1 VAAGPQPPAVGSN
14 CQPDGKING
23 AGSTFQANGVND
35 GFTFG
40 YQQDICG
47 PQQSSTNLNS
57 AYGGTDPS
65 IFTFGTTSV
74 AGMASY
80 NNSLSGTAESNGS
93 GAGLN
98 RMNCRTDFFAGT
110 DLPYNNTQLTNDQSV
125 PGTGVTCST
134 ALNTSTVPPPF
145 GPQSSVGFPN
155 THDATASMMGFPTA
169 GGAVAYAANLNGACP
184 LPAPPYTTA
193 SPMHL
198 TALEFDNMFQGTI
211 TRWND
216 PSLTATNPS
225 ATAVSTATDVAQTLP
240 AVTTTDVA
248 QTLPEAT
255 LTVTSTTGFPTS
267 GTLEISSSTG
277 TQTLT
282 YTGTTATSF
291 TGVTGGTG
299 SVVAGEPLGA
309 VGTVTLNGSATLPT
323 SGAVTIVGATTTD
336 VLRYTGTTT
345 NATGGT
351 ISLTGVVSSANDTV
365 AAGAAVATTSPLAGC
380 SWGEPA
386 GTGNIQRVVR
396 FDNSGTTAITMFTLY
411 GIDQYVSSAT
421 GGGDGADLCGTDNS
435 PVPHAVATDVT
446 WYSIA
451 TSSNNSTA
459 WPASN
464 AGTGTWPTQD
474 CTDAAGN
481 KALAVTTAGTGG
493 SPALIGK
500 LDTTDGG
507 FGYAETGLWPS
518 PLPAGVSFVQLQSFA
533 DEQTTGNTITPG
545 TTGTAPTQ
553 NPTPGPTASGAAAFV
568 GPGNAG
574 AKSNC
579 SLPTN
584 VPTGGSAAAAVGLG
598 SPNWSNTG
606 TTTGTVTTP
615 GKQDIAW
622 SAEGAG
628 YPACGLT
635 FDMVYTGAH
644 TQVSGSTT
652 ATGGQTLPV
661 TTLQLTSTSGFS
673 NAGTVEVLTSGGLEL
688 LQYTGLASVATTCG
702 GTSTACLTGV
712 TGGTAGNTI
721 AAAAPVLGGEVAA
734 PTGGPATP
742 GCTFTTTVPSTTTN
756 GAQTLPE
763 TTVTVASTTG
773 FPSSGILNVGG
784 QTVTY
789 TGKTATTFTG
799 AAGGTGAI
807 ATGAAV
813 SLLSTQAAGTTTT
826 PGITGA
832 CQSASGPLQGA
843 TNDQLRTLY
852 SYMTYALSPLAQVS
866 GTYLQPQTLD
876 PLPAPWLTQ
885 MTQGYQQNF

>member
-1 VAAGPQPPAVGSN
+1 
-14 CQPDGKING
+14 
-23 AGSTFQANGVND
+23 
-35 GFTFG
+35 
-40 YQQDICG
+40 
-47 PQQSSTNLNS
+47 
-57 AYGGTDPS
+57 
-65 IFTFGTTSV
+65 
-74 AGMASY
+74 
-80 NNSLSGTAESNGS
+80 
-93 GAGLN
+93 
-98 RMNCRTDFFAGT
+98 
-110 DLPYNNTQLTNDQSV
+110 
-125 PGTGVTCST
+125 
-134 ALNTSTVPPPF
+134 
-145 GPQSSVGFPN
+145 
-155 THDATASMMGFPTA
+155 
-169 GGAVAYAANLNGACP
+169 
-184 LPAPPYTTA
+184 
-193 SPMHL
+193 
-198 TALEFDNMFQGTI
+198 
-211 TRWND
+211 
-216 PSLTATNPS
+216 
-225 ATAVSTATDVAQTLP
+225 VAQTLP
-240 AVTTTDVA
+240 VVTTTDVA
-248 QTLPEAT
+248 QTLPAAT
-255 LTVTSTTGFPTS
+255 LTVTGTATFPTT
-267 GTLEISSSTG
+267 GTLELSSSTG

-282 YTGTTATSF
+282 YTGTTVNATGQTVSF

-299 SVVAGEPLGA
+299 SVVAGEPVG
-309 VGTVTLNGSATLPT
+309 VQGTVTLNGSATLPT

-336 VLRYTGTTT
+336 VLRYTGTTV

-351 ISLTGVVSSANDTV
+351 ISLTGVISSANDTV
-365 AAGAAVATTSPLAGC
+365 ATGAAVATTSPLAGC
-380 SWGEPA
+380 NWGQAA

-435 PVPHAVATDVT
+435 PVPHVAATDIT

-474 CTDAAGN
+474 CKDAAGN
-481 KALAVTTAGTGG
+481 KALAVTTAGSNG

-507 FGYAETGLWPS
+507 IGYAETGLWPS

-533 DEQTTGNTITPG
+533 DEQTAGNTITPG
-545 TTGTAPTQ
+545 VTGTPPTE
-553 NPTPGPTASGAAAFV
+553 NPTPGPTAGGAAAFV

-579 SLPTN
+579 SLPAL
-584 VPTGGSAAAAVGLG
+584 VPTGASPAAGVGLG
-598 SPNWSNTG
+598 SPNWSNAG
-606 TTTGTVTTP
+606 TLTGTVVTP

-622 SAEGAG
+622 SAEAAG

-635 FDMVYTGAH
+635 FDMVYSGDH
-644 TQVSGSTT
+644 TEVSGSTT

-661 TTLQLTSTSGFS
+661 TALQLTSTSGFA
-673 NAGTVEVLTSGGLEL
+673 NAGTVEVLTSGGLES
-688 LQYTGLASVATTCG
+688 LQYTGLGSTTAVCG
-702 GTSTACLTGV
+702 GTSVACVTGV
-712 TGGTAGNTI
+712 TGGTTGNTI

-734 PTGGPATP
+734 PSGGPATA
-742 GCTFTTTVPSTTTN
+742 GCTITAPAATATN

-763 TTVTVASTTG
+763 TTVTVTSTTG
-773 FPSSGILNVGG
+773 YPASGILDVGG

-807 ATGAAV
+807 ASGAAV
-813 SLLSTQAAGTTTT
+813 SLLSTQAAATTSPSPGT

-852 SYMTYALSPLAQVS
+852 SYVTYMLSPLAQVS

-885 MTQGYQQNF
+885 LAQGYQQNF